1 MTTNQSIIDNKVKLK
16 EQHEMRAR
24 KIGDWM
30 SRLVLLDVA
39 VFIVVFLILVMTPK
53 DFIPCVTFVSS
64 YALYLVLTF
73 FAFKKLCKIQIRYY
87 KEAWAIQEDIDNYVN
102 G

>member
-39 VFIVVFLILVMTPK
+39 VFIVVFLILVMTPVG
-53 DFIPCVTFVSS
+53 FTPHVTFVSA
-64 YALYLVLTF
+64 YGLYLVLTF

>member
-30 SRLVLLDVA
+30 SMLALLDVTI
-39 VFIVVFLILVMTPK
+39 FIVVFLILVMTPK
-53 DFIPCVTFVSS
+53 NFISYVTFVSA

-73 FAFKKLCKIQIRYY
+73 FAFKKLCNIQIRYY
-87 KEAWAIQEDIDNYVN
+87 EEAWAIQEDIDNYVN